1 MSSKHSPSCKRQE
14 LSPLDEASVSE
25 RWIKAHFRLSA
36 KFTFFSSFV
45 LPHITYGD
53 VIWCDKENST
63 LMDDLQ
69 VLQNKAARIILD
81 LRPHAHLL
89 VML

>member
-14 LSPLDEASVSE
+14 LSPLDEVSVSE
-25 RWIKAHFRLSA
+25 RWIKAHFRL
-36 KFTFFSSFV
+36 KLTFFSSFV

-69 VLQNKAARIILD
+69 VLQNKATRIILD